1 MPEWSFFNSD
11 HTTFMCLPYR
21 KNPGTMIAKEDAGLF
36 LRGEETRV
44 HGSRKIFVGSM
55 LAATILVAGLTEL
68 YISSPPIADTEQA
81 VIQSNEYSAEWYLSE
96 IAQKYP
102 EFTVL
107 DYASPPDEQQGIVR
121 FAAIAQG
128 EDDSQ
133 TDVFVADA
141 HAIQHMRLDMM
152 YLSEEGFTVLPQDRI
167 CFTVQDM
174 TTQQI
179 FDYEVIYQSDGKNIS
194 YRVNSQ
200 PREKTENA
208 S

>member
-1 MPEWSFFNSD
+1 MHD
-11 HTTFMCLPYR
+11 
-21 KNPGTMIAKEDAGLF
+21 
-36 LRGEETRV
+36 
-44 HGSRKIFVGSM
+44 SRKIFVGSM
-55 LAATILVAGLTEL
+55 LAAAVLVAGLTEL
-68 YISSPPIADTEQA
+68 YISSPPITDTEQP
-81 VIQSNEYSAEWYLSE
+81 VIQSNAYSAEWYLSE

-107 DYASPPDEQQGIVR
+107 DYATPPDEQQGVVR
-121 FAAIAQG
+121 FAAIG

-133 TDVFVADA
+133 TNVFVADA
-141 HAIQHMRLDMM
+141 YAIQHMRLDLM

-174 TTQQI
+174 TTKQI
-179 FDYEVIYQSDGKNIS
+179 FDYEVVYQSDGKNIS

-200 PREKTENA
+200 LREETENV

>member
-1 MPEWSFFNSD
+1 M
-11 HTTFMCLPYR
+11 Y
-21 KNPGTMIAKEDAGLF
+21 
-36 LRGEETRV
+36 
-44 HGSRKIFVGSM
+44 GSRKIFVGSM
-55 LAATILVAGLTEL
+55 LAATVLVAGLTEL
-68 YISSPPIADTEQA
+68 YISSPPITDTEQP
-81 VIQSNEYSAEWYLSE
+81 VIQSNAYSAEWYLSE

-107 DYASPPDEQQGIVR
+107 DYASPPDEQQGVVR
-121 FAAIAQG
+121 FAAIG

-133 TDVFVADA
+133 TNVFVADA
-141 HAIQHMRLDMM
+141 HAIQHMRLDLM

-167 CFTVQDM
+167 CFTVQD
-174 TTQQI
+174 TTTKQI

-200 PREKTENA
+200 PREKTEDA